1 MNQRDHEPIL
11 TARGLGTGYGKRK
24 VISGVDLS
32 VGRGEFIGVM
42 GPNGSG
48 KTTLIRGLT
57 GVLKPWEGEVAWRGD
72 RTVSPVERAKTVA
85 VVSQT
90 SEGGLDLPVEEVVL
104 LGRLP
109 YFGKFQWWPSAR
121 DREVVAWAL
130 EATESEKLRRENF
143 RDLSGGEQQRVRLA
157 RALAQKPELII
168 LDEPTQHLDINYQV
182 EIFNLLRRLN
192 GEYGLTVLA
201 VLHDLNLA
209 AAYCRRLIFLKSGE
223 VLKDG
228 PVGELITERAVEEL
242 FNVRVGIFH
251 HPESGR
257 PLLYPLTNSGK

>member
-1 MNQRDHEPIL
+1 MNDEPIL

-32 VGRGEFIGVM
+32 VGRGEFIGVL

-57 GVLKPWEGEVAWRGD
+57 GMLKAWEGEIRWGGD
-72 RTVSPVERAKTVA
+72 QNLSPAGRAKTVA
-85 VVSQT
+85 VVSQAA
-90 SEGGLDLPVEEVVL
+90 EGNLDLPVEEVVM

-109 YFGKFQWWPSAR
+109 YFGKFQWWPSAQ

-130 EATESEKLRRENF
+130 EATESGELRRENF

-192 GEYGLTVLA
+192 GEYGLTVFA

-209 AAYCRRLIFLKSGE
+209 AAYCERLIYLKGGK
-223 VLKDG
+223 VLRDG
-228 PVGELITERAVEEL
+228 TVGELIAEEAIEEL
-242 FNVRVGIFH
+242 FNVRVGVFR

-257 PLLYPLTNSGK
+257 PLLYPPTQ